1 MRISI
6 KISFV
11 VLSRVIKAPC
21 TAELTFAIPI
31 IPLLRQARQ
40 DRLELVDDLSL
51 DRSIVY
57 GGLVVCITRADSN
70 VAVAS
75 SNQDDVCLPRK
86 ARATAPVRVA
96 STQKTSVDASKDV
109 LELTGIAAL
118 GLGDRGEVD
127 VQVGVR
133 WEVWLSAVDD
143 GGSDVQSQ
151 ISVDLAVERCRS
163 IPCGRISRL
172 AREGD
177 SWNLGRLCRI
187 CSCADGTG
195 EGHLNSN
202 IASDIRSG
210 QSEFGLCAVPELR
223 RGDIDTLLDRSNRER
238 VHVVQTRV
246 CRICTCGRA
255 STWAGCM
262 NAAV

>member
-11 VLSRVIKAPC
+11 VLSRVVKAPC

-40 DRLELVDDLSL
+40 DRLELVNDLSL

-57 GGLVVCITRADSN
+57 GRLVVGITRADSN

-75 SNQDDVCLPRK
+75 SNQDNVRLPRK

-96 STQKTSVDASKDV
+96 STQKTSVDASEDV
-109 LELTGIAAL
+109 LELTGIAAF

-127 VQVGVR
+127 IQVGVR

-143 GGSDVQSQ
+143 GGSDVQS
-151 ISVDLAVERCRS
+151 
-163 IPCGRISRL
+163 
-172 AREGD
+172 
-177 SWNLGRLCRI
+177 
-187 CSCADGTG
+187 
-195 EGHLNSN
+195 
-202 IASDIRSG
+202 
-210 QSEFGLCAVPELR
+210 
-223 RGDIDTLLDRSNRER
+223 
-238 VHVVQTRV
+238 
-246 CRICTCGRA
+246 
-255 STWAGCM
+255 
-262 NAAV
+262 